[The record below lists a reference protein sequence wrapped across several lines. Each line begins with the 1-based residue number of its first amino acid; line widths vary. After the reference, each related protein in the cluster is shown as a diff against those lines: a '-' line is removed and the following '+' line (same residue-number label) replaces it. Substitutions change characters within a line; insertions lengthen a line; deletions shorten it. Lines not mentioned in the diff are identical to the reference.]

1 MAEPSAAP
9 WAALEARIQ
18 ALEDIE
24 AIKELKARYWR
35 TLDQRKWDELRDTM
49 LPNVVLDMEGIPVC
63 EGPEPFLAIC
73 MQAASVPGQFNA
85 HHGHNA
91 RIWLTGKDSAEG
103 TWDCWFQGID
113 ATNRTVLTLTNHY
126 ADQYVR
132 QGGRWWIKRLE
143 ARQTSFSF
151 QNVGPDGAPK
161 YTVLG
166 TPTANAYPD
175 AT

>member
-1 MAEPSAAP
+1 MTDL
-9 WAALEARIQ
+9 AALEARIQ

-35 TLDQRKWDELRDTM
+35 MLDQRNWDELRATL
-49 LPNVVLDMEGIPVC
+49 LPDAVLDMDGIPVC
-63 EGPEPFLAIC
+63 EGREVFVTIC
-73 MQAASVPGQFNA
+73 IEAAKVPGQFNA

-91 RIWLTGKDSAEG
+91 RIRMTGRDSAEG
-103 TWDCWFQGID
+103 TWDAWFQGID

-132 QGGRWWIKRLE
+132 RDGRWWIKRLE

-151 QNVGPDGAPK
+151 QQVDAEGTPK
-161 YTVLG
+161 YSVLG
-166 TPTANAYPD
+166 TPTLNAYPD